1 MEEHEPRMSK
11 YGFTY
16 TSRED
21 RAQKLTNLHRL
32 RYGERRGQPSIHY
45 GDDNNKWKKDK
56 IKSLRVNKNDSIRYN
71 NQKPNKISTRINKS

>member
-32 RYGERRGQPSIHY
+32 RHGKGRGQPSIHY
-45 GDDNNKWKKDK
+45 GDDNNKWKK
-56 IKSLRVNKNDSIRYN
+56 IKKDSIRYN
-71 NQKPNKISTRINKS
+71 NQKPNKINTRINKS

>member
-1 MEEHEPRMSK
+1 MPDPNKKHEPKLSK

-21 RAQKLTNLHRL
+21 REKKLANLHRL
-32 RYGERRGQPSIHY
+32 RHGKGTIQPSIHY
-45 GDDNNKWKKDK
+45 GDDNNKWK
-56 IKSLRVNKNDSIRYN
+56 YN